1 MFEDHYTIK
10 MKENNSSGKGNLAV
24 IRIKGDITVKR
35 DIKDALHI
43 LRLYKKNF
51 CVVIPN
57 NKDYHGAINKVKD
70 CVTWGEI
77 SDGVLKELIE
87 KRGEEYNGRETDTKK
102 KIKYNKFIVVNGK
115 KLNKFFR
122 LNSPKKGY
130 GRKGI
135 KEVFSKSG
143 ALGYRGEKINDLI
156 MRML

>member
-1 MFEDHYTIK
+1 
-10 MKENNSSGKGNLAV
+10 MKENNLSGKGNLAV
-24 IRIKGDITVKR
+24 VRIKGSIGVMR
-35 DIKDALHI
+35 DIKDALDI

-51 CVVIPN
+51 CVVIPSN
-57 NKDYHGAINKVKD
+57 KNYEGTIKKIKDY
-70 CVTWGEI
+70 VTWGEI
-77 SDGVLKELIE
+77 SGEVLKELIE
-87 KRGEEYNGRETDTKK
+87 KRGEEYKGRETDTKK

-135 KEVFSKSG
+135 KEVFSKGG
-143 ALGYRGEKINDLI
+143 ALGYRGEKINELI

>member
-1 MFEDHYTIK
+1 MEEKD
-10 MKENNSSGKGNLAV
+10 NSNEKRNLAV

-43 LRLYKKNF
+43 LRLHKKNF

-57 NKDYHGAINKVKD
+57 NKNYYGTIKKIKDY
-70 CVTWGEI
+70 VTWGEI
-77 SDGVLKELIE
+77 SNEVLKELIE
-87 KRGEEYNGRETDTKK
+87 KRGEEYKGRETDIKK